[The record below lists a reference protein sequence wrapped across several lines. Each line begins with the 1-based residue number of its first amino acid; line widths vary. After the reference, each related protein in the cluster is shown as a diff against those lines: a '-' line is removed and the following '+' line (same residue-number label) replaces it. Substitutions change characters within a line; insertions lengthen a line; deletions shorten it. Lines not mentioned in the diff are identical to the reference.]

1 MVRPAKDSA
10 DTKRKIMATAFE
22 LFGRFGY
29 EGTSIRH
36 IAQECGVNL
45 AAVNYHFHNKE
56 NLFWEIMIETYKE
69 VDTDLLEMKKS
80 SQTTLEMSLMIYDY
94 FRKESLAVRNT
105 MKMMLTE
112 GIGHPSSAEALE
124 VLNDP
129 FGPPGGGHLAER
141 IQTDIPY
148 KLNREGLI
156 WGVKSIFGAILH
168 WTLICCHGEDRGE
181 EDPLMTPE
189 QFRKDVEHLSRATLM
204 YLEMKRQQFEEK

>member
-105 MKMMLTE
+105 MKMMLIT
-112 GIGHPSSAEALE
+112 
-124 VLNDP
+124 
-129 FGPPGGGHLAER
+129 
-141 IQTDIPY
+141 
-148 KLNREGLI
+148 
-156 WGVKSIFGAILH
+156 
-168 WTLICCHGEDRGE
+168 
-181 EDPLMTPE
+181 TP
-189 QFRKDVEHLSRATLM
+189 
-204 YLEMKRQQFEEK
+204 